1 MIEPVYFDTCLC
13 FYFDKILT
21 AQKIQ
26 NRGKYRKF
34 SFSLLSDG
42 GAPINPNELK
52 VPKIPKENRRA
63 RPRWLYRKLGGISN
77 RAVLSRINFI
87 SCMTRSINIITTT
100 AGNHHFPRGLSI
112 IRRVNEFSR
121 AKRLRFINLG

>member
-26 NRGKYRKF
+26 NRGKYQKF
-34 SFSLLSDG
+34 SFSLLSGG

-52 VPKIPKENRRA
+52 VPKIPKKIEG
-63 RPRWLYRKLGGISN
+63 PVPDG
-77 RAVLSRINFI
+77 FI
-87 SCMTRSINIITTT
+87 ANSVGYHT
-100 AGNHHFPRGLSI
+100 
-112 IRRVNEFSR
+112 E
-121 AKRLRFINLG
+121 RF